1 MHLKRELKEETPV
14 YQIFFIVF
22 KRIFM
27 HLKRELK
34 DSQDEAKRFADA
46 FTHASKKRIERPTA
60 VRTSASNALTTCI

>member
-34 DSQDEAKRFADA
+34 DFVGGVVYVSRYGL
-46 FTHASKKRIERPTA
+46 HASKKRIER
-60 VRTSASNALTTCI
+60 RDLGDKNNAEYALSCI